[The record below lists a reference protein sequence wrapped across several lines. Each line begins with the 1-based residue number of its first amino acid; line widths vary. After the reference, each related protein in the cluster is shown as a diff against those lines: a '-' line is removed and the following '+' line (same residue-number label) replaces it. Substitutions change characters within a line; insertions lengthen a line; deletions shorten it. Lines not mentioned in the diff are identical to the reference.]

1 MPAPIDYSTQASQ
14 SIYKVHKIDQA
25 DSKISAFDF
34 DFQFP
39 NACEAPVS
47 VEEDFLQSR
56 DLEGSF
62 CRDFSCCGL
71 VLEDLHDLLQHFEE
85 CHVRFENDD
94 LTQNLCYDEN
104 WSGSSDSGVT
114 TPSSPEVDYNSATS
128 LQQDIISLSDIYAE
142 ELAYQNNPF
151 TSAFDDS
158 ILRECP
164 SSKKRLAS
172 EPLSAPAKRIVPFNF
187 DLTET
192 LGHTYSEEELFT
204 GIPSV
209 YSPDFVT
216 GVDDILQASTGI
228 LQLEQPASDKAPVE
242 KPYKCPVPGCEKSY
256 KNANG
261 LKYHKLHGH
270 CSNADGTKPT
280 IKPYK
285 CSYPDCGKSYKN
297 LNGLKYHIEHTHVLT
312 LAQTATSVAI

>member
-1 MPAPIDYSTQASQ
+1 MDPRYAT
-14 SIYKVHKIDQA
+14 
-25 DSKISAFDF
+25 FDF

-39 NACEAPVS
+39 DIYQNQTS
-47 VEEDFLQSR
+47 VQEDFLQPR

-71 VLEDLHDLLQHFEE
+71 VLDDLHDLLQHFEE
-85 CHVRFENDD
+85 CHVRFENED
-94 LTQNLCYDEN
+94 LAHNLLYGDN
-104 WSGSSDSGVT
+104 WSGSSDSGIT
-114 TPSSPEVDYNSATS
+114 APSSPVADS
-128 LQQDIISLSDIYAE
+128 LHHDIVALSDIYSE
-142 ELAYQNNPF
+142 EFSIDQAY

-158 ILRECP
+158 ILRDTQN
-164 SSKKRLAS
+164 SKKRLAP
-172 EPLSAPAKRIVPFNF
+172 ETFTTQPKKIAPYEF
-187 DLTET
+187 DLAAT
-192 LGHTYSEEELFT
+192 LTQTYSEEELFT

-216 GVDDILQASTGI
+216 GVDDILQANTGV
-228 LQLEQPASDKAPVE
+228 LQLEQPATEKPVVE

-270 CSNADGTKPT
+270 CSNSDGTKPT

-312 LAQTATSVAI
+312 LDQTATSIAI